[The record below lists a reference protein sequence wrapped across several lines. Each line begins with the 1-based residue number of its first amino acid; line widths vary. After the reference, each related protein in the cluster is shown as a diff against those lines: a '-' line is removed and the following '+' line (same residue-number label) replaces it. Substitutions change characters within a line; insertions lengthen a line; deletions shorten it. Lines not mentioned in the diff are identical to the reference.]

1 MLDFKQVEAEILKF
15 WEKEKIY
22 SKVKKQNEKGE
33 KFYFLQGPPYTSG
46 KIHLGHAWNSSLK
59 DMILRYKRMNGFN
72 VWDRAGY
79 DMHGLPTENAVQK
92 KLGLKNKDDIEKI
105 GVDKFVK
112 ECFSFS
118 EEYAG
123 YMNKD
128 LWGIGLWLD
137 YENAYYPIR
146 KEFVSGQWAFFK
158 KAHEQDRLYKGK
170 KSMHW
175 DAQSETSLAKHEL
188 EYEAVKDTS
197 IFVKFKKKGD
207 NEDYF
212 VIWTTTPW
220 TIPYNLGIMV
230 NPDYDY
236 VKIKVEGEN
245 ENWIL
250 AKDLASIFMNSV
262 VEKKYEIVDEFKGK
276 DLEGMEY
283 EHFMNSD
290 MDNVYDKLKESCK
303 NVHTVLLSKKY
314 VDTTA
319 GTGLVHTAP
328 GCGPEDQE
336 VGNGYDIPAFN
347 TLNERG
353 EIESEGKF
361 KGWEAK
367 IDDKKF
373 IKDMD
378 ERGVLIATSE
388 IEHDYPH
395 SWRSHKPVVFRT
407 VEQWFLKIEDLVEDL
422 LKYNDKINWVPEKS
436 GNSYTGWTSNLRDN
450 SLTRQRYWGCPVPIW
465 VNEEDSE
472 DIIVIGGVD
481 ELEKLTGKKFDD
493 LKVHKP
499 WIDKVIIEKDG
510 KKYKRIPDVSDVWI
524 DSGTTSWNSLYNDPK
539 LIKEWFPAD
548 LVLEGTEMTRQWFS
562 LLQICSAIMFG
573 KSSFKNV
580 YTNGMMLDY
589 QGTKMSKS
597 LGNVLSP
604 YEVID
609 KYSVDIMR
617 NYVCQVSAGEN
628 INFNWEDIKVKQRN
642 LMMLDNVS
650 NYLLD
655 LERQKIEKGSEG
667 IEEKWILSKYHS
679 TLKEVSEL
687 FEEYRLDEII
697 GKIEELYISLSR
709 DYIKFVR
716 DKSGENRSVRETL
729 REVYLGILKMLCPVV
744 PFVSEHLWK
753 KIGGDKESIHLNSWD
768 KYEGKKINKKLE
780 EEFNLAMKVIES
792 GLKVRDREGVGLR
805 WPLSKANVSG
815 VDKLSKEI
823 KEIIKRQLNVKDVEL
838 SASEN
843 LEVVLDLKITS
854 VLEAEGYAREVA
866 RAVQS
871 QRKNAGLQKGELV
884 DIVLGVSEKLDK
896 MLVLHKEFLKERTNA
911 KTLSIDDKSIS
922 KEGSTD
928 VKIKDEEVSIK
939 FLSLGRNK
947 R

>member
-1 MLDFKQVEAEILKF
+1 MLDFKQVEKDILKF
-15 WEKEKIY
+15 WEDKKIY
-22 SKVKKQNEKGE
+22 DKVKKQNEKGK

-112 ECFSFS
+112 ECFRFS

-128 LWGIGLWLD
+128 LWKIGFWLD
-137 YENAYYPIR
+137 YDNAYMPIR
-146 KEFVSGQWAFFK
+146 KEFISGQWAFFK
-158 KAHEQDRLYKGK
+158 KAYEQGRLYKGK

-188 EYEAVKDTS
+188 EYETIKETS
-197 IFVKFKKKGD
+197 IFVKFKKKGA

-236 VKIKVEGEN
+236 VKVRVEN
-245 ENWIL
+245 KENWIL
-250 AKDLASIFMNSV
+250 AKDLASIFMNAV
-262 VEKKYEIVDEFKGK
+262 VEKKYEVIDEFKGK
-276 DLEGMEY
+276 DMRGMEY
-283 EHFMNSD
+283 EHFMNED
-290 MDNVYDKLKESCK
+290 MDKVYDKLKESCK
-303 NVHTVLLSKKY
+303 NVHTILLSKKY

-336 VGNGYDIPAFN
+336 VGNEYGIPAFN

-373 IKDMD
+373 VKYMD
-378 ERGVLIATSE
+378 ESGVLIATSE

-422 LKYNDKINWVPEKS
+422 LKYNDKVKWVPEKS
-436 GNSYTGWTSNLRDN
+436 GNSYAGWTKNLRDN
-450 SLTRQRYWGCPVPIW
+450 SLTRQRYWGCAVPIW
-465 VNEEDSE
+465 VNVKDSE
-472 DIIVIGGVD
+472 DIIVVGGVD

-493 LKVHKP
+493 LEVHKP
-499 WIDKVIIEKDG
+499 WIDKIIIEKG
-510 KKYKRIPDVSDVWI
+510 NKRYKRIPDVSDVWI
-524 DSGTTSWNSLYNDPK
+524 DSGTTSWNCLYNDPK

-548 LVLEGTEMTRQWFS
+548 FILEGTEMTRQWFS
-562 LLQICSAIMFG
+562 LLQICSAVMFG

-580 YTNGMMLDY
+580 FTNGMMLDY

-617 NYVCQVSAGEN
+617 NYVCQVGAGEN

-655 LERQKIEKGSEG
+655 LEKQKVDKGKIG
-667 IEEKWILSKYHS
+667 VEEKWILSKYHF

-687 FEEYRLDEII
+687 FERYRLDEII
-697 GKIEELYISLSR
+697 GKVEELYITLSR

-716 DKSGENRSVRETL
+716 DKSGENSSVKETL

-768 KYEGKKINKKLE
+768 KYESKKINKKLE

-792 GLKVRDREGVGLR
+792 GLKFRDKQGVGLR
-805 WPLSKANVSG
+805 WPLSKAEVLGVSG
-815 VDKLSKEI
+815 MSEEVKDL
-823 KEIIKRQLNVKDVEL
+823 IKRQLNVKDVKFSKGE
-838 SASEN
+838 SI
-843 LEVVLDLKITS
+843 EVKLDLTMTPE
-854 VLEAEGYAREVA
+854 LESEGYAREVA

-871 QRKNAGLQKGELV
+871 ERKNAGLEKGELIDV
-884 DIVLGVSEKLDK
+884 TLGVSEKLK
-896 MLVLHKEFLKERTNA
+896 EMLNMHEEFLKERVNA
-911 KTLSIDDKSIS
+911 KTLIIDDKSS
-922 KEGSTD
+922 FGNGFE
-928 VKIKDEEVSIK
+928 SIK
-939 FLSLGRNK
+939 LKGEELVIKFSSLGRNK
-947 R
+947 I